1 MIIYEK
7 YIKVNT
13 ILDRLN
19 KILYF
24 KLKIVNI
31 PFYLVTKVKI
41 KTKDEKEC
49 FLMKKLN
56 DKLVKKLYKL
66 DLAKDEL
73 LLLMYVI
80 QCSNKNGFAH
90 IHYKEVAKVIGC
102 CQSNVYRV
110 LSSLKYKLL
119 IDNNKNKECRQEI
132 SVKFIDNDFDFEQL
146 TSYLD
151 VNFKVFD
158 MDILRNLRAG
168 SIRTLLYFVFRMN
181 KQRKVV
187 DFNNTNKLTY
197 NNFKAMSREL
207 NITERMLKEY
217 FKELKENQI
226 LNIVIK
232 KDKNNKSFKIIEI
245 FNDLLNKPKIQVTE
259 KGVVIEKEEN
269 SAHRYY
275 KNIVVNLCRR
285 HKLSYTELDLNDTA
299 MLMNQYWAIA
309 NKKDKDIV
317 KLITVAFKSIKDK
330 LNSIIIHNV
339 IKSLL
344 NHNMNNKIIAY

>member
-1 MIIYEK
+1 
-7 YIKVNT
+7 
-13 ILDRLN
+13 
-19 KILYF
+19 
-24 KLKIVNI
+24 
-31 PFYLVTKVKI
+31 
-41 KTKDEKEC
+41 
-49 FLMKKLN
+49 MKKIN

-80 QCSNKNGFAH
+80 QCSDKNGVTDV
-90 IHYKEVAKVIGC
+90 HYKEVAKAIGC

-110 LSSLKYKLL
+110 ISSLKNRLI
-119 IDNNKNKECRQEI
+119 IDNSKNKECRQEI
-132 SVKFIDNDFDFEQL
+132 AINFIGNKFDFEEL
-146 TSYLD
+146 INYLD
-151 VNFKVFD
+151 VNSKVFD

-168 SIRTLLYFVFRMN
+168 AIRTLLYFVFRMN
-181 KQRKVV
+181 KQKKLV

-197 NNFKAMSREL
+197 KNFKAMSREL

-245 FNDLLNKPKIQVTE
+245 FNDLLDKPKIQVTE

-344 NHNMNNKIIAY
+344 KHNMNNKIIAY

>member
-1 MIIYEK
+1 
-7 YIKVNT
+7 
-13 ILDRLN
+13 
-19 KILYF
+19 
-24 KLKIVNI
+24 
-31 PFYLVTKVKI
+31 
-41 KTKDEKEC
+41 
-49 FLMKKLN
+49 MKKIN
-56 DKLVKKLYKL
+56 DRLVKKLYKEE
-66 DLAKDEL
+66 LAKDEL
-73 LLLMYVI
+73 LLLMYLI

-90 IHYKEVAKVIGC
+90 IYYKEVAKSIDC
-102 CQSNVYRV
+102 CQSNFYRV

-119 IDNNKNKECRQEI
+119 IDYDKNKECRQEI
-132 SVKFIDNDFDFEQL
+132 SVQFIDNDFDFEQL

-151 VNFKVFD
+151 VNSKIFD

-168 SIRTLLYFVFRMN
+168 AIRTLLYFVFRMN

-197 NNFKAMSREL
+197 KNFKAMSIEL

-217 FKELKENQI
+217 LKELKANKI
-226 LNIVIK
+226 LNIIIK
-232 KDKNNKSFKIIEI
+232 KDKNDKSFKIIEI

-285 HKLSYTELDLNDTA
+285 HKLSYTELDLNDTV
-299 MLMNQYWAIA
+299 MVMNQYWDIA
-309 NKKDKDIV
+309 NKKNKDIV

-330 LNSIIIHNV
+330 LNSIIIHNI

-344 NHNMNNKIIAY
+344 NHNMNNKIITY

>member
-1 MIIYEK
+1 
-7 YIKVNT
+7 
-13 ILDRLN
+13 
-19 KILYF
+19 
-24 KLKIVNI
+24 
-31 PFYLVTKVKI
+31 
-41 KTKDEKEC
+41 
-49 FLMKKLN
+49 MKKIN

-80 QCSNKNGFAH
+80 QCSDKNGVAH
-90 IHYKEVAKVIGC
+90 IHYKEVAKAIGC

-110 LSSLKYKLL
+110 ISSLKNKLI
-119 IDNNKNKECRQEI
+119 IDNNKNKECKQEI
-132 SVKFIDNDFDFEQL
+132 TIKLIGNRFDFEEL

-151 VNFKVFD
+151 VNSKIFD
-158 MDILRNLRAG
+158 MDILQNLRAG
-168 SIRTLLYFVFRMN
+168 SIRVLLYFVFRMN
-181 KQRKVV
+181 KQKGLVNL
-187 DFNNTNKLTY
+187 NNINKLSYTK
-197 NNFKAMSREL
+197 FKSISLET

-217 FKELKENQI
+217 FKELEENKI
-226 LNIVIK
+226 LNISIK
-232 KDKNNKSFKIIEI
+232 KNQQEKSFKIIEVLS
-245 FNDLLNKPKIQVTE
+245 DLLNKPKIQVTE

-344 NHNMNNKIIAY
+344 KHNMNNKIIAY